1 MKSISEIIVS
11 SPPIVQSGK
20 CNFFSLS
27 PYLDIMI
34 PCSTKLVLPRSGRY
48 FIEVLKNINF
58 KNKKVLD
65 IGTGFFGYLARH
77 AEYFGAKEVIAVDV
91 NKIAIKY
98 AKKHLNAPSEID
110 FKVSDVYLKLSEE
123 EKFDIIISN
132 PPQLPANEGG
142 DMHDVGGVDGLKV
155 IERCLEGC
163 SKFLDKKGF
172 FHLLVFDFLYNQ
184 VQILCRQHNLS
195 CKTLAFYNKRIRKG
209 GETEKRIGY
218 IKKTYPKYKF
228 IRNSGGYWHKVFIL
242 EIKHK

>member
-1 MKSISEIIVS
+1 MKSIPEIIVS
-11 SPPIVQSGK
+11 SQPIVQGGK
-20 CNFFSLS
+20 CNFFSPS

-123 EKFDIIISN
+123 CYNCSN
-132 PPQLPANEGG
+132 
-142 DMHDVGGVDGLKV
+142 
-155 IERCLEGC
+155 
-163 SKFLDKKGF
+163 
-172 FHLLVFDFLYNQ
+172 
-184 VQILCRQHNLS
+184 
-195 CKTLAFYNKRIRKG
+195 
-209 GETEKRIGY
+209 
-218 IKKTYPKYKF
+218 
-228 IRNSGGYWHKVFIL
+228 
-242 EIKHK
+242 